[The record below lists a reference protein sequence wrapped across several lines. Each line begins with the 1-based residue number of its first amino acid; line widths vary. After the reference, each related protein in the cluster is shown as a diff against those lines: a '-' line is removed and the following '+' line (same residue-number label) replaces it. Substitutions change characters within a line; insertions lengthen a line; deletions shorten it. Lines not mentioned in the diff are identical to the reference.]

1 MGLVFGRFENTG
13 YKNAHSQNTVT
24 AEYLCKACRKNTCF
38 LLMRTTVRLSFF
50 QSDISSTLDYYDFLL
65 ASSTLSLKKKEI
77 ITYCLPYIPTAHV
90 CYSILESY
98 VYF

>member
-1 MGLVFGRFENTG
+1 MFSLDENYCET
-13 YKNAHSQNTVT
+13 
-24 AEYLCKACRKNTCF
+24 
-38 LLMRTTVRLSFF
+38 FF
-50 QSDISSTLDYYDFLL
+50 FSIYIISSTLDYYDFLL

>member
-1 MGLVFGRFENTG
+1 
-13 YKNAHSQNTVT
+13 
-24 AEYLCKACRKNTCF
+24 
-38 LLMRTTVRLSFF
+38 MRTTVRLSFF

-77 ITYCLPYIPTAHV
+77 ITYCLPCIPTAHV